1 MQIIKNNQL
10 IENHW
15 TFLEDEAP
23 VVAGS
28 ICVSLARWNAEKEQL
43 SKHAGNLGVRISSTD
58 DVSTLGAD
66 LGLFALVELNVSN
79 FTDGRSF
86 SQAYLLRKRYGFQ
99 GEIRAVGSYLADQ
112 VFYFSRVGVNG
123 FNPENLQQTYT
134 TLQDFT
140 VFYQ

>member
-10 IENHW
+10 VENQW
-15 TFLEDEAP
+15 TFLEDDAP
-23 VVAGS
+23 VVAGNIS
-28 ICVSLARWNAEKEQL
+28 VSLARWQAEKEQL
-43 SKHAGNLGVRISSTD
+43 SKHAGNLGVRISPTD
-58 DVSTLGAD
+58 DISTLGAD

-99 GEIRAVGSYLADQ
+99 GEIRAVGQYLADQ
-112 VFYFSRVGVNG
+112 AFYFSRVGVNG
-123 FNPENLQQTYT
+123 FNPENLEQTHA